1 MNDKQR
7 EEIEQKIQES
17 INRINASFE
26 RSNKRWEQ
34 DRKER
39 DAIYDSLTSI
49 TAGIESNLKC
59 GFAGKVEDFHTLTK
73 KGVKDEQ
80 R

>member
-26 RSNKRWEQ
+26 RSDKRWEQ

-59 GFAGKVEDFHTLTK
+59 GFAGTVEDFYKLS
-73 KGVKDEQ
+73 KGGKHV
-80 R
+80 

>member
-7 EEIEQKIQES
+7 EEIEQKIQKS
-17 INRINASFE
+17 VDRINASFE

-39 DAIYDSLTSI
+39 EAIYDNLTSI

-59 GFAGKVEDFHTLTK
+59 GFAGKVEDFYKLS
-73 KGVKDEQ
+73 KGGKNV
-80 R
+80 